1 MGYNPGPSQAKQP
14 APLCQGQGGAGTGA
28 MSGTDSHP
36 STDPLA
42 TLTPTDFAPWT
53 VRGLI
58 ASHKLGSLVVGALC
72 AATVA
77 VLVLVLLGP
86 KAGTVTDRTTCDQWG
101 STNVNQQ
108 NAYARLYIQEH
119 GRVSARWGAPEQGVI
134 NAINAGC
141 YQAFGEDV
149 SDTAT
154 VVQAISR
161 DF

>member
-1 MGYNPGPSQAKQP
+1 V
-14 APLCQGQGGAGTGA
+14 
-28 MSGTDSHP
+28 
-36 STDPLA
+36 STSPLA
-42 TLTPTDFAPWT
+42 TQTPAGSAPWT

-58 ASHKLGSLVVGALC
+58 ASHKVSSLLAATLC
-72 AATVA
+72 VATVA
-77 VLVLVLLGP
+77 VFALVFFGP
-86 KAGTVTDRTTCDQWG
+86 KAGAVTDSTTCAQWG
-101 STNVNQQ
+101 STNVNRQD
-108 NAYARLYIQEH
+108 AYARLYVREH
-119 GRVSARWGAPEQGVI
+119 GPVSPRWGPAPTGVI

>member
-1 MGYNPGPSQAKQP
+1 M
-14 APLCQGQGGAGTGA
+14 
-28 MSGTDSHP
+28 
-36 STDPLA
+36 
-42 TLTPTDFAPWT
+42 
-53 VRGLI
+53 RGLI
-58 ASHKLGSLVVGALC
+58 ASHKVTSLVIAGLC

-77 VLVLVLLGP
+77 VLLLVALGP
-86 KAGTVTDRTTCDQWG
+86 KAGAVTDSTTCAQWG
-101 STNVNQQ
+101 STNVNAQ
-108 NAYARLYIQEH
+108 NAYAKLYVREH
-119 GRVSARWGAPEQGVI
+119 GPVSRGWGPAPTGVI

>member
-1 MGYNPGPSQAKQP
+1 
-14 APLCQGQGGAGTGA
+14 
-28 MSGTDSHP
+28 MSTS
-36 STDPLA
+36 PLA
-42 TLTPTDFAPWT
+42 TQTPAGSAPWT

-58 ASHKLGSLVVGALC
+58 ASHKVSSLLAATLC
-72 AATVA
+72 VATVA
-77 VLVLVLLGP
+77 VFALVFFGP
-86 KAGTVTDRTTCDQWG
+86 KAGAVTDSTTCAQWG
-101 STNVNQQ
+101 STNVNRQD
-108 NAYARLYIQEH
+108 AYARLYVREH
-119 GRVSARWGAPEQGVI
+119 GPVSPRWGPAPTGVI